1 MDLMGLVPNWE
12 SDRDKRSPKIVHDCR
27 EPPDE
32 DEVDN
37 LIKGNDLFSRF
48 SRWVARKR
56 ILSTNHYYAQACLK
70 SSTAVKFEISRHLQD
85 FPYMIHPF
93 SPFRIFWDITMTI
106 FTLAALIATPFLN
119 AFFFNDQL
127 RSLPFIMIIDF
138 VMLFDVI
145 LHFFTGYFDYRTKI
159 VTLDPR
165 IVFTKY
171 IRSYF
176 IFDILSG
183 VPAEVFDFMA
193 HGDEHI
199 NWYCSTFNFVKIF
212 RVRNLICCIRQF
224 HKSYHMSFH
233 KVKILELTIIII
245 ISIHW
250 SACLVYYVPMVVQK
264 FDGFDDAVSKSW
276 ILSASM
282 KKRNSRLKKYILCL
296 NRATISLVSS
306 EHYLDVTTAED
317 MIMNFLLAVL
327 GKLGFVYLLSQFLQL
342 MTTFHS
348 SAKERLRLLQ
358 QLQEYVQY
366 KELPRVTQKRLMVY
380 CNYWYK
386 KNFNRDRRIHAQ
398 VSEPLRE
405 ELILHNYTS
414 LLEMVDLFKYLP
426 RAAIVELVK
435 FIRTEIHLVN
445 DVIVKSGTH
454 GDCLFFV
461 GSGTVAVYTSLG
473 KEVCHLEDGSYF
485 GEIALVMENEQ
496 RVASVVAVE
505 TCEILVVPREAF
517 QQVVAP
523 YPNLLSQLQKVALER
538 LDKTLL
544 LDEIY
549 KLEDPR
555 PRYINIS
562 NIRGKRR
569 D

>member
-12 SDRDKRSPKIVHDCR
+12 SDHDKGGPKIVHDCR

-48 SRWVARKR
+48 SRWVTRKR
-56 ILSTNHYYAQACLK
+56 ILSTNHYYAKACLK

-106 FTLAALIATPFLN
+106 FTLASLIATPFLN

-138 VMLFDVI
+138 VML
-145 LHFFTGYFDYRTKI
+145 
-159 VTLDPR
+159 
-165 IVFTKY
+165 KY

-233 KVKILELTIIII
+233 NVKILELTIIII

-317 MIMNFLLAVL
+317 MIMNFLLAVF
-327 GKLGFVYLLSQFLQL
+327 GKLGFVYLLCAYCLNEINIKHSHVTLANLFSAQFLQL
-342 MTTFHS
+342 MTTYHS
-348 SAKERLRLLQ
+348 SDKERLRLLQ

-445 DVIVKSGTH
+445 DVIVKSGTR

-523 YPNLLSQLQKVALER
+523 YPNLLSRLQKVALER